1 VRREEQTRITKHEA
15 DLRVCPQLGAL
26 GSLWRCPPPPR
37 RLRDP
42 FAGTLQMLVQ
52 RLGRNTATTHTQLRV
67 SFTIWSYRTYWL
79 GRRRRGGGWTE
90 GFGVAFKQHCRL
102 GGELN
107 WIPPDRDAE
116 RVTEV
121 GTARGPDCSRGRAG
135 GND

>member
-1 VRREEQTRITKHEA
+1 MAVSSSSQKTLRSFCRNPADACPETWEEHSHHAHAAPCLFYYLELQ
-15 DLRVCPQLGAL
+15 DLLA
-26 GSLWRCPPPPR
+26 WKKKK
-37 RLRDP
+37 
-42 FAGTLQMLVQ
+42 
-52 RLGRNTATTHTQLRV
+52 
-67 SFTIWSYRTYWL
+67 
-79 GRRRRGGGWTE
+79 RRRMTE